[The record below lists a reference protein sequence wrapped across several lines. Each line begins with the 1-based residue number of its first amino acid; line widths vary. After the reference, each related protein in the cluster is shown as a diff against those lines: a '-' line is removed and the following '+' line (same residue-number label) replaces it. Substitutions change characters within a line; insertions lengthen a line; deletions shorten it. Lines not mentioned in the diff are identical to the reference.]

1 MRSKLA
7 FLKCGFDSRLF
18 INCLF
23 IVSLFSCSTHKV
35 GWEFNVNNPKNLQLV
50 KEISEI
56 YHIEPWQ
63 VNQRMM
69 NRYLGR

>member
-1 MRSKLA
+1 
-7 FLKCGFDSRLF
+7 
-18 INCLF
+18 LF